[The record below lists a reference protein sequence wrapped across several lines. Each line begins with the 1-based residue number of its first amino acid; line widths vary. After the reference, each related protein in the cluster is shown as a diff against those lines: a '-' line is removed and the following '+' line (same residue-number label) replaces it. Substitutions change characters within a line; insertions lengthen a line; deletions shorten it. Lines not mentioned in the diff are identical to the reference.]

1 MNDPTR
7 LAVLV
12 WDWPVRA
19 FHWGFALL
27 FALAYALGDSE
38 RWRNVHVALGYGV
51 LALIAFRI
59 MWGLVGTR
67 PARFAEF
74 VRGPGAVLRYLGGIA
89 RGRPAAHAG
98 HNPAGGWAIVALLG
112 LGAATGI
119 SGWLRY
125 QDLGGESME
134 DLHELLAGAWL
145 GLVVVHIA
153 AVVLSSLL
161 HRENLALAMLTGR
174 KRARA
179 SEGAGHQHAL
189 VAVGVI
195 AAVGLVIGWTAR
207 ASPVASEVGPGTGTP
222 VAVAPAA
229 RKDED

>member
-1 MNDPTR
+1 MNETNPSR
-7 LAVLV
+7 VLV

-19 FHWGFALL
+19 FHGGFALL
-27 FALAYALGDSE
+27 FVLAYALGDSE

-59 MWGLVGTR
+59 LWGLVGTR
-67 PARFAEF
+67 PARFAAF
-74 VRGPGAVLRYLGGIA
+74 LRGPGAVARYLAGVV
-89 RGRPAAHAG
+89 RGQPAAHTG

-125 QDLGGESME
+125 QDLGGERME

-145 GLVVVHIA
+145 GLVVIHIA
-153 AVVLSSLL
+153 AVVLSSVL
-161 HRENLALAMLTGR
+161 HRENLPLAMLTGR
-174 KRARA
+174 KRGLD
-179 SEGAGHQHAL
+179 SEGATRSHAL
-189 VAVGVI
+189 VAAGLV
-195 AAVGLVIGWTAR
+195 AAVGLVIGWA
-207 ASPVASEVGPGTGTP
+207 AAIAPGSAGADAP
-222 VAVAPAA
+222 AAVAPAA

>member
-1 MNDPTR
+1 MNESNR
-7 LAVLV
+7 SRVLV

-19 FHWGFALL
+19 FHGGFALL
-27 FALAYALGDSE
+27 FVLAYALGDSE

-59 MWGLVGTR
+59 LWGLVGTR
-67 PARFAEF
+67 PARFAAF
-74 VRGPGAVLRYLGGIA
+74 LRGPGAVARYLAGVV
-89 RGRPAAHAG
+89 RGQPATHTG

-125 QDLGGESME
+125 QDLGGERME

-145 GLVVVHIA
+145 GLVVIHIA
-153 AVVLSSLL
+153 AVVLSSVL

-174 KRARA
+174 KRGLS
-179 SEGAGHQHAL
+179 SEGATRSHAL
-189 VAVGVI
+189 VAAGLVV
-195 AAVGLVIGWTAR
+195 AVGLVIGFA
-207 ASPVASEVGPGTGTP
+207 AAVAPGNAEADAP
-222 VAVAPAA
+222 AAVAPAA

>member
-1 MNDPTR
+1 MNDSTR
-7 LAVLV
+7 SKVLV

-19 FHWGFALL
+19 FHACFALL

-38 RWRNVHVALGYGV
+38 RWRNVHVALGYGA

-59 MWGLVGTR
+59 LWGLVGSR
-67 PARFAEF
+67 PARFAAF
-74 VRGPGAVLRYLGGIA
+74 VRGPGAVARYLAGVV
-89 RGRPAAHAG
+89 RGEPAAHTG

-112 LGAATGI
+112 LGAATGV
-119 SGWLRY
+119 SGWLRF
-125 QDLGGESME
+125 QDLGGEGME

-161 HRENLALAMLTGR
+161 HRENLARAMVTGR
-174 KRARA
+174 KRGIA
-179 SEGAGHQHAL
+179 SEGATRSHAL
-189 VAVGVI
+189 VAAGLV
-195 AAVGLVIGWTAR
+195 AAVGLVIGWTVLGAPR
-207 ASPVASEVGPGTGTP
+207 SAEAGAPA
-222 VAVAPAA
+222 ALAPAA